1 MKESTATSGKEL
13 DQWLIQLCFVLLFAL
28 NALFLWTTFAPEFDI
43 ITWLDDLIGAQRAV
57 VMIVELLGTAVL
69 FVDMVTRF
77 DELHPKR
84 QKAHVA
90 AVAFFGV
97 CWIFQLFV
105 YFLDS
110 ALSMT

>member
-1 MKESTATSGKEL
+1 MKESTTTSGKEL
-13 DQWLIQLCFVLLFAL
+13 DLRLIQLSFVLLFAL
-28 NALFLWTTFAPEFDI
+28 NGLFLWTTFAPPSDFI
-43 ITWLDDLIGAQRAV
+43 IWLDDLIGAQRAA
-57 VMIVELLGTAVL
+57 VMIVEMLGTVIL

-84 QKAHVA
+84 QKGHVA
-90 AVAFFGV
+90 AVAFFGI

-110 ALSMT
+110 ALSMA